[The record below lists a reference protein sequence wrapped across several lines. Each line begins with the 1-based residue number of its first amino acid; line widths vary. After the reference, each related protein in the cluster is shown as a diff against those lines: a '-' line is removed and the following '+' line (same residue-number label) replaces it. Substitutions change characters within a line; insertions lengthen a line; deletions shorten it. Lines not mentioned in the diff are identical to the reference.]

1 MKFKKKNLFKFLQVN
16 ISECI
21 VGLLCLILLISHT
34 AYVFMTH
41 QFPEMDEH
49 LYIGIASEF
58 YKILQ
63 NPSWDILSRM
73 NQYLVDH
80 PPFRPPVYPLTILP
94 LLLIFGISNAY
105 KLALWVNGIYFIA
118 TMIFLYFLAR
128 EYMSRASSVIATAMF
143 ASFGW
148 TLFYLHFTYSETATT
163 TFIVLSTLLLVRS
176 KNFENRKYSIL
187 FGLSLAFGILTR
199 WVVPLFHLGPAL
211 FILVSFLL
219 QKKNVSKKILKNIA
233 LALLIQVP
241 VIIFHYIDRGVFGT
255 YVTSQALPGPLWD
268 LVPSQRRNLVS
279 LQSAA
284 YYFKIIEQLNVF
296 FFAIFIA
303 GLSLGI
309 KKIKKYGLFVFGFLL
324 PYLIFSFAIVIK
336 DDRYIVPIY
345 PFVALVCA
353 IVIEEVRKKYRKTLI
368 FGISIL
374 CALSFLGS
382 FWQIGPLSTGLQSI
396 LVSMPIGHPRRI
408 HLVSMVWPPV
418 KEFSNAKQIMKII
431 SDNAV
436 MQGKKNPNV
445 LNLFSYHPLDNALFS
460 INNYERIDKFSF
472 QNFVGSSPSAI
483 LVADSFTNADYLLVK
498 SGRPVDDFFSSNNY
512 ILLRIAVDVIV
523 ANTTVLDS
531 FTKIA
536 TVIIPL
542 DKSNVTIYKRDKVI
556 EQEEKEK
563 IIKQM
568 EVSLR

>member
-1 MKFKKKNLFKFLQVN
+1 MKSNFLKFLKAH
-16 ISECI
+16 IPEF
-21 VGLLCLILLISHT
+21 LLGSLCFAILVSHT
-34 AYVFMTH
+34 FYVVMTH

-49 LYIGIASEF
+49 LYVGIASEF

-63 NPSWDILSRM
+63 NPSWDIIFRM

-94 LLLIFGISNAY
+94 LLLVFGISNAY

-128 EYMSRASSVIATAMF
+128 EYMSRTSSVIATAMF

-199 WVVPLFHLGPAL
+199 WVVPLFLLGPAI
-211 FILVSFLL
+211 FIFARYFLH
-219 QKKNVSKKILKNIA
+219 KKNVSKKILKNIA

-241 VIIFHYIDRGVFGT
+241 VVIFHYIDRGVFGT
-255 YVTSQALPGPLWD
+255 YVTSQAFPGPLWD

-284 YYFKIIEQLNVF
+284 YYFKVIEQLNIF
-296 FFAIFIA
+296 FFVIFIA

-324 PYLIFSFAIVIK
+324 PYLIFSFTIVIK

-353 IVIEEVRKKYRKTLI
+353 IVIEEVRRKTLVI
-368 FGISIL
+368 GVSIL

-396 LVSMPIGHPRRI
+396 LVQMPIGHPRRI
-408 HLVSMVWPPV
+408 HLASMVWPPV

-431 SDNAV
+431 SDDALAQN
-436 MQGKKNPNV
+436 KKNPTI

-460 INNYERIDKFSF
+460 INNYEKIDKFSF
-472 QNFVGSSPSAI
+472 QNFVGSSPSAV
-483 LVADSFTNADYLLVK
+483 LVADSLTNADYLLVK
-498 SGRPVDDFFSSNNY
+498 SGRPVDDYFPSNNY
-512 ILLRIAVDVIV
+512 ILLKIAVGVII
-523 ANTTVLDS
+523 ADTTVLDS

-542 DKSNVTIYKRDKVI
+542 DKSNVTIYKRDKAI
-556 EQEEKEK
+556 EQEEKEE
-563 IIKQM
+563 IVKQM
-568 EVSLR
+568 EVILR